1 MGNCFR
7 RNTNHLLAIPSEKE
21 EKTKEEGN
29 TIDNLHPLLES
40 LIYTVDRQPPT
51 TIDVYL

>member
-7 RNTNHLLAIPSEKE
+7 RNSNHILALPSE

-29 TIDNLHPLLES
+29 TINNMHPLLES
-40 LIYTVDRQPPT
+40 FKYPVDRQPPT
-51 TIDVYL
+51 GIDVDL

>member
-7 RNTNHLLAIPSEKE
+7 SNTNHIMAIPSKKE

-29 TIDNLHPLLES
+29 PINNLHPLLEPF
-40 LIYTVDRQPPT
+40 IYPVDRQPPT
-51 TIDVYL
+51 TIDVDL